1 MFYILCEKRR
11 LSMNRLKELREK
23 RGISARKLAEQVGF
37 SQTKICKIER
47 GEQKMSTP
55 QAMALADYFGV
66 STDYL
71 LGASAEEIFDKFIDT
86 YKRNFREFNVDA
98 SGRVYGG
105 YPSLSPE
112 MSLKVGILDKLQ
124 DLSDVKNLAAVY
136 ELVSSLSDKEFSE
149 SNK

>member
-1 MFYILCEKRR
+1 
-11 LSMNRLKELREK
+11 MNRLKELREK

-71 LGASAEEIFDKFIDT
+71 LGASAEEIFDT

-136 ELVSSLSDKEFSE
+136 ELVSSLSDKEFRE

>member
-1 MFYILCEKRR
+1 
-11 LSMNRLKELREK
+11 MNRLQDLREK
-23 RGISARKLAEQVGF
+23 RGLSIRKLAEQVGI
-37 SQTKICKIER
+37 SHTQISRIEH
-47 GEQKMSTP
+47 GTQSMSVP
-55 QAMALADYFGV
+55 HAVALADFFGV
-66 STDYL
+66 SVDYL
-71 LGASAEEIFDKFIDT
+71 LGSSAEEIFDKFIDT

-149 SNK
+149 RK

>member
-1 MFYILCEKRR
+1 
-11 LSMNRLKELREK
+11 
-23 RGISARKLAEQVGF
+23 
-37 SQTKICKIER
+37 
-47 GEQKMSTP
+47 MSVP
-55 QAMALADYFGV
+55 HAVALADFFGV
-66 STDYL
+66 SVDYL
-71 LGASAEEIFDKFIDT
+71 LGSSAEEIFDKFIDT

-149 SNK
+149 RK

>member
-1 MFYILCEKRR
+1 MTR
-11 LSMNRLKELREK
+11 LTELRTK
-23 RGISARKLAEQVGF
+23 RGVTMRKLAEDTGI
-37 SQTKICKIER
+37 SHSKISKIES
-47 GEQKMSTP
+47 GQQKISAA
-55 QAMALADYFGV
+55 QASVLADYFGV
-66 STDYL
+66 SIDYL

-124 DLSDVKNLAAVY
+124 DLSDVKNLATVY
-136 ELVSSLSDKEFSE
+136 ELISSLSDKEFSE
-149 SNK
+149 SRKDN